1 MTELNYKKRNDET
14 DIEYIVRMCEG
25 KDSYK
30 LSWDAIAVIMNEE
43 LNISRSE
50 SYYRKNF
57 KNGNFLVQR
66 ASEYADAS
74 PTWEEST
81 DIVTPDYVRAKIDNA
96 LVNDDEKDEITDLQ
110 ELLYAIKK
118 ERVKLR
124 DERTQIGAMIRKSA
138 RNEDIYELSKD
149 IAHSIATEMS
159 AKKFLDIKCSKNV
172 VYNNGGKSA
181 ILELSDWHYGIDVN
195 SYWNVYNPEIARMR
209 VSTLIRE
216 TIRRCN
222 ENDVSDIWVVNLA
235 DLICGRIHLTLRLQ
249 SRIDVIT
256 QTIEV
261 SEILAEALTALHNE
275 GLTVH
280 YVGCLDNHSRLE
292 PNKNDSIDLESLA
305 RITDWYLK
313 ERLGDSVLFHDNEYS
328 RDIISFNIGKYRIAG
343 IHGDKDKPTEVV
355 KHITLMTK
363 QQYDLVLTA
372 HLHHFSCDEQNETIV
387 VSNGSLMG
395 TDDYAEKLRLS
406 SKPSQNLI
414 IVSDKSVCDTLY
426 RIVLD

>member
-1 MTELNYKKRNDET
+1 MIDLTYKKRPDES
-14 DIEYIVRMCEG
+14 DIEYIVRMCSA
-25 KDSYK
+25 KDSYQ

-57 KNGNFLVQR
+57 KNGNFLVRR
-66 ASEYADAS
+66 AAEYVADDDADYDS
-74 PTWEEST
+74 
-81 DIVTPDYVRAKIDNA
+81 VTHDYVAQK
-96 LVNDDEKDEITDLQ
+96 VNDAIKDNSEDKEISDLQ
-110 ELLYAIKK
+110 ELLYTIKK

-124 DERTQIGAMIRKSA
+124 DERTQISAMIRKNA
-138 RNEDIYELSKD
+138 RYEDVFELSRD
-149 IAHSIATEMS
+149 IAHTIADEMS
-159 AKKFLDIKCSKNV
+159 NKKFLDINSAKNV
-172 VYNNGGKSA
+172 VYNNRGNSA

-195 SYWNVYNPEIARMR
+195 SYWNTYNPEVARKR
-209 VSTLIRE
+209 VATLISE
-216 TIRRCN
+216 TILKCHTN
-222 ENDVSDIWVVNLA
+222 NVQDIWVVNLA

-261 SEILAEALTALHNE
+261 SEILAEALNALSNE
-275 GLTVH
+275 GFTVH
-280 YVGCLDNHSRLE
+280 YIGCLDNHSRLE
-292 PNKNDSIDLESLA
+292 PNKSDSLDLESLA

-313 ERLGDSVLFHDNEYS
+313 ERLGNSVVFHDNEYS
-328 RDIISFNIGKYRIAG
+328 RDIITFNIGKYRIAG
-343 IHGDKDKPTEVV
+343 IHGDKDRPAEVV

-372 HLHHFSCDEQNETIV
+372 HLHHFSCDEQNETVV

-414 IVSDKSVCDTLY
+414 IVTDKSVCDTIY

>member
-1 MTELNYKKRNDET
+1 MIEYNYKKRPDES
-14 DIEYIVRMCEG
+14 DIEYIFRMCTN

-30 LSWDAIAVIMNEE
+30 MSWDAIAVIMNEE

-66 ASEYADAS
+66 ASEVDAS
-74 PTWEEST
+74 EANWGETDDIATPEYVSQKINGGLQEE
-81 DIVTPDYVRAKIDNA
+81 
-96 LVNDDEKDEITDLQ
+96 DEISDLQ
-110 ELLYAIKK
+110 ELLYTIKK

-124 DERTQIGAMIRKSA
+124 DERTQLNAMIRKSA
-138 RNEDIYELSKD
+138 RSEDIFELSRD
-149 IAHSIATEMS
+149 IAHSIAMEMS
-159 AKKFLDIKCSKNV
+159 NKKFLDVAHAKNV
-172 VYNNGGKSA
+172 VYNSGDNSA
-181 ILELSDWHYGIDVN
+181 ILTLSDWHYGIDVN
-195 SYWNVYNPEIARMR
+195 SYWNVYNPDIARQR
-209 VSTLIRE
+209 VSKLIKK
-216 TIRRCN
+216 TIDKCN
-222 ENDVSDIWVVNLA
+222 SNGVSDIWVVNLA

-261 SEILAEALTALHNE
+261 SEILAEALCELHNA
-275 GLTVH
+275 GMTVH

-292 PNKNDSIDLESLA
+292 PNKNDSLDLESLA

-313 ERLGDSVLFHDNEYS
+313 ERLDGSVIFHDNEYS
-328 RDIISFNIGKYRIAG
+328 RDIITFNIGKYKIAG
-343 IHGDKDKPTEVV
+343 IHGDKDKPAEVV

-363 QQYDLVLTA
+363 QQYDMVLTA
-372 HLHHFSCDEQNETIV
+372 HLHHFSCDEQNETVV

-414 IVSDKSVCDTLY
+414 IVSDDSVCESIY
-426 RIVLD
+426 RIVVE